1 MTRYVPPPL
10 QAHLDQAATTT
21 TRLLKITLKNGFVY
35 GLAMLDQDVTYD
47 DGQGPVTYVA
57 SRGFDASTFSAD
69 LGFTVSNAEGK
80 ALLSDDIDGI
90 TEEMVKQGELDDAQW
105 VCYLVNFADL
115 TQGHMIIDAGDI
127 GEVTTR
133 YGIVYTPELLS
144 YVMRLRQPVGSV
156 WSRKCRAIFGTPANS
171 QTGCGIDLAP
181 LWTMGTVTAPGSE
194 SDRIFTGDDVG
205 ADSPNLAVP
214 GVVQWLTGD
223 NAGTSFSVES
233 IDGLVVELTEPA
245 KYAIAAGDT
254 YRIRPDC
261 AKRFQEDCIDR
272 YDNGVNFKGEPTI
285 PVGDA
290 TQVQTP
296 GAQSGGST

>member
-1 MTRYVPPPL
+1 MTRYVPPLL
-10 QAHLDQAATTT
+10 QAHLEEPATTT
-21 TRLLKITLKNGFVY
+21 TRILKITLKNGFVY

-57 SRGFDASTFSAD
+57 SRGFDPSTFSAD

-90 TEEMVKQGELDDAQW
+90 TEDMVKNGELDDAQW
-105 VCYLVNFADL
+105 VCYLVNFRDL

-156 WSRKCRAIFGTPANS
+156 WSRKCRAIFGSPANS

-181 LWTMGTVTAPGSE
+181 LWVSGTVTAPGAE
-194 SDRIFTGDDVG
+194 SDRIFAGDDVG

-214 GVVQWLTGD
+214 GVVQWLTGN

-233 IDGLVVELTEPA
+233 IDGLTVELTEPT
-245 KYAIAAGDT
+245 KYAIVAGDT

-290 TQVQTP
+290 SQVQTP
-296 GAQSGGST
+296 GAQSGGSS